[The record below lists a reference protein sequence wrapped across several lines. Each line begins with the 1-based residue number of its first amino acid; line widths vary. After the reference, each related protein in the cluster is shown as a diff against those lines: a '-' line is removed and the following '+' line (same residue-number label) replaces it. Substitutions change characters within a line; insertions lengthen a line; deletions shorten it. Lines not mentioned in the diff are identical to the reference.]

1 MKKLLLLI
9 YLLQCTHSF
18 SQDLATLKWW
28 SPTQYKSHV
37 IEGQAWPDE
46 VKSTYDRLPARAEGN
61 VADDVWSLS
70 SHSAGLMIRFRSN
83 TKKIIVRYETKN
95 KDNYAMDHMPATGVS
110 GIDLYAIDSDGKENY
125 IFVRANRLNIKV
137 LKVDILFIEAE
148 KDYVKLV
155 TTKKNYLI
163 RKNLKSFNK
172 DVLDNSFIRISRSII
187 INIDKITLVD
197 RNMVY
202 LSDLRFKIG
211 LNYSKN
217 LNKLMKG

>member
-9 YLLQCTHSF
+9 CFLQCTHSF

-110 GIDLYAIDSDGKENY
+110 GIDLYAIDSDGKELWCAGTRSFSDTITY
-125 IFVRANRLNIKV
+125 RFQGLRANDTYHEKGREYRLYLPLYNQVNSLEIGK
-137 LKVDILFIEAE
+137 ILNPLRL
-148 KDYVKLV
+148 YH
-155 TTKKNYLI
+155 
-163 RKNLKSFNK
+163 NK
-172 DVLDNSFIRISRSII
+172 HL
-187 INIDKITLVD
+187 
-197 RNMVY
+197 
-202 LSDLRFKIG
+202 
-211 LNYSKN
+211 
-217 LNKLMKG
+217 

>member
-9 YLLQCTHSF
+9 YFLQCTHSF

-83 TKKIIVRYETKN
+83 ARKIIVRYQTKN
-95 KDNYAMDHMPATGVS
+95 KDYAMDHMPATGVS
-110 GIDLYAIDSDGKENY
+110 GIDLYAIDKMRSKVELLIKNKKLRDDMSKSGIAEIRNGKFS
-125 IFVRANRLNIKV
+125 I
-137 LKVDILFIEAE
+137 DIIHL
-148 KDYVKLV
+148 LV
-155 TTKKNYLI
+155 SHK
-163 RKNLKSFNK
+163 
-172 DVLDNSFIRISRSII
+172 RS
-187 INIDKITLVD
+187 
-197 RNMVY
+197 Y
-202 LSDLRFKIG
+202 
-211 LNYSKN
+211 
-217 LNKLMKG
+217 